1 MLVLGFDTAT
11 PAVSVALHDGER
23 VIAAASAL
31 DGRRHSELL
40 MPMIA
45 KIMADAG
52 ASRADL
58 TAIAVGVGPG
68 PYTGLRVGVVTARV
82 LGSVLRLPVSG
93 VCSLDVI
100 AASASPA
107 GPFLVATDARRKE
120 VYWARYDAGGRRV
133 DGPHVGQA
141 SAIPDAVG
149 LPVAGAGGP
158 LYPEAFG
165 ELIAPAYPDAGT
177 LCGLV
182 AQPVAQPRPG
192 RAARPGAAVP
202 APPRRP
208 RARAAQAGH
217 PVMKPKQEQAREVR
231 LREMRRADMPRIMA
245 LERELFP
252 EDAWTPEMFASE
264 FAQPASRRLYLV
276 AEEGKTLIGYAGMM
290 FTGGPQADVV
300 TLAVDPGRW
309 SRGTG
314 TALLTALTDEAAR
327 RGCTE
332 VLLEVREDN
341 PRARRLYLR
350 EGFTEIGIRRG
361 YYQPSGVDAVVMRKA
376 LT

>member
-31 DGRRHSELL
+31 DARRHSELL
-40 MPMIA
+40 TPMIA

-82 LGSVLRLPVSG
+82 LGSVLGLPVSG

-100 AASASPA
+100 AASAASAASAAPA

-120 VYWARYDAGGRRV
+120 VYWARYDAAGRRIA
-133 DGPHVGQA
+133 GPHVGQA
-141 SAIPDAVG
+141 SAVPDAAG

-165 ELIAPAYPDAGT
+165 ELIGPAYPDART

-182 AQPVAQPRPG
+182 ARPAG
-192 RAARPGAAVP
+192 QVP
-202 APPRRP
+202 
-208 RARAAQAGH
+208 
-217 PVMKPKQEQAREVR
+217 
-231 LREMRRADMPRIMA
+231 LLD
-245 LERELFP
+245 P
-252 EDAWTPEMFASE
+252 EP
-264 FAQPASRRLYLV
+264 
-276 AEEGKTLIGYAGMM
+276 
-290 FTGGPQADVV
+290 
-300 TLAVDPGRW
+300 
-309 SRGTG
+309 
-314 TALLTALTDEAAR
+314 
-327 RGCTE
+327 
-332 VLLEVREDN
+332 
-341 PRARRLYLR
+341 LYLR
-350 EGFTEIGIRRG
+350 RPDAREPGPPKRVT
-361 YYQPSGVDAVVMRKA
+361 PS
-376 LT
+376 